1 MTQPDSPQRRLSADN
16 LEGKRFRR
24 VEQLRAH
31 EYVAEQ
37 IRRQI
42 ALGLIPSGE
51 ALPPERELAKV
62 FGVGRAT
69 VQHALRLLE
78 ADRLAETRRGRN
90 GGTFV
95 IGPTNTRADTD
106 HLLLEL
112 RHDRDRIEEAL
123 AYRRIVEPAVA
134 EAAACVRTEDELGT
148 IREASRLAAHAEN
161 DTEFMA
167 YDTRFHLVIAGAS
180 HNRFFYEA
188 IEKLRLVL
196 NGALVVLPESPL
208 WRERSTNEHAA
219 VLEAIEARSGE
230 AARKAMLTHLDHTQ
244 KSVTALLA
252 TLNRR
257 LSP

>member
-1 MTQPDSPQRRLSADN
+1 MIDRQ
-16 LEGKRFRR
+16 FRR

-42 ALGLIPSGE
+42 ALRLIRSGE

-78 ADRLAETRRGRN
+78 ADRLVETRRGRS

-95 IGPTNTRADTD
+95 VGPADD
-106 HLLLEL
+106 RVDADYLLLDL
-112 RHDRDRIEEAL
+112 RRDRERIEEAL
-123 AYRRIVEPAVA
+123 DYRRIVEPAVA
-134 EAAACVRTEDELGT
+134 ETAAVMRTGQELDA
-148 IREASRLAAHAEN
+148 IREASRRAADAED

-167 YDTRFHLVIAGAS
+167 YDTRFHLVIADAS

-208 WRERSTNEHAA
+208 WRERSANEHAE
-219 VLEAIEARSGE
+219 LLGAIEAQGGE
-230 AARKAMLTHLDHTQ
+230 AARKAMLTHLDHTH
-244 KSVTALLA
+244 KSVTALLSA
-252 TLNRR
+252 LSRR